1 MGETRG
7 EGLNK
12 HRHQRNE
19 LKNKMLTFFPR
30 IIPPILGA
38 TEQINLVV
46 GQLGGGG
53 LIFLKLGAELPRLLT
68 FQLAV
73 DISEIRE
80 IK

>member
-19 LKNKMLTFFPR
+19 LKNKNVDIFPG

-46 GQLGGGG
+46 GQPGGGG

-73 DISEIRE
+73 DIIEITE